1 MISVGIIGNG
11 FVGDAI
17 CHTLKEKPFVNIRVY
32 DVNPSRS
39 LNTFEETIVSEIVFV
54 CVPTPTDLKTHES
67 DTSYIMQVINQ
78 VPASAETTLIL
89 KSTVLP
95 GTCQKIHACR
105 PDLKIVFSPEF
116 LTERT
121 ARYDFA
127 NPTRIV
133 LGFGPGVD
141 YQDDDVY
148 DFFYKCFPNVYTIC
162 TDWQTA
168 EFIKYFCNCFYA
180 AKVSLMNEF
189 YQLAQ
194 KLGADWNASL
204 DGLLSSGWVN
214 EMHTKVPGPDGSLG
228 FGGKCFPKDLN
239 AFIGLAYQHNINPTV
254 LSAAWD
260 KNLEIRKDKNWE
272 HIKDATTKGKNNGKE

>member
-1 MISVGIIGNG
+1 M
-11 FVGDAI
+11 
-17 CHTLKEKPFVNIRVY
+17 
-32 DVNPSRS
+32 
-39 LNTFEETIVSEIVFV
+39 
-54 CVPTPTDLKTHES
+54 
-67 DTSYIMQVINQ
+67 
-78 VPASAETTLIL
+78 
-89 KSTVLP
+89 
-95 GTCQKIHACR
+95 
-105 PDLKIVFSPEF
+105 FSPEF

-214 EMHTKVPGPDGSLG
+214 EMHTKVPGPDSSLG

-272 HIKDATTKGKNNGKE
+272 HIKDATTKGKKNGNS